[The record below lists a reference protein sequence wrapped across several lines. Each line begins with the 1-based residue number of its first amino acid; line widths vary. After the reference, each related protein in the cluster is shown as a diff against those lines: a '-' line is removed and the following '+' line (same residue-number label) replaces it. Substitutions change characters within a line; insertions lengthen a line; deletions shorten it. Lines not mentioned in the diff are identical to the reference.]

1 MPYKRAEIVG
11 YAYSPTL
18 KILKCWLD
26 VAMERTMEGK
36 LSPISE
42 ALSNTLP
49 SLIESMQVIIASHDS
64 TVKEKLEA
72 AAIISKVNGR
82 VNDKETSNR
91 ITAEKAA
98 LLDERRTRL
107 KSIDKRHTVAERKR
121 IDKALAKS
129 VAEFRTKGESIPHA

>member
-1 MPYKRAEIVG
+1 
-11 YAYSPTL
+11 
-18 KILKCWLD
+18 
-26 VAMERTMEGK
+26 MEGK